1 MSFVARLLVLLLCVT
16 RVFADSGGP
25 YEAVP
30 DLRPS
35 EAPPTFAIPRESQPL
50 SFYLSHVP
58 ALRWNKQLQEP
69 DSYTWQPCT
78 EYHAS
83 VLSLGHVSGSEI
95 FCVRYTSQQRI
106 AQGHA
111 FADSLLLLARASDSP
126 QCSPIYFTTGGVVYD
141 HAAKASSVERA
152 GAIEITRYYEGSG
165 HHRTVIYIRGGSN
178 GFERFTPTP
187 K

>member
-1 MSFVARLLVLLLCVT
+1 MPFLARLLPLLLCAA

-35 EAPPTFAIPRESQPL
+35 EVPPVFAIPRESQPL
-50 SFYLSHVP
+50 SFYLGHVP

-69 DSYTWQPCT
+69 DSYTWQPAT

-83 VLSLGHVSGSEI
+83 VCALDHVGGSLI
-95 FCVRYTSQQRI
+95 LCVRYISKKRI
-106 AQGHA
+106 AKGHA
-111 FADSLLLLARASDSP
+111 FADALLLLARASDSP
-126 QCSPIYFTTGGVVYD
+126 QCAPIYFTTGGVVYD
-141 HAAKASSVERA
+141 HTAKSSPVERA
-152 GAIEITRYYEGSG
+152 GAIEVTRHYKGSG
-165 HHRTVIYIRGGSN
+165 HHRALIYIRGGPN